1 LGKGLLKLYY
11 KVSPPIAQ
19 VITEHLSLKSIVRVG
34 LLPAVAISTIV
45 VNTTPAEKIAIVGL
59 LVLGSTVITQRS
71 HLRRGG

>member
-1 LGKGLLKLYY
+1 MLKLYY

-19 VITEHLSLKSIVRVG
+19 IMTEHPGLKSIVRVG

-45 VNTTPAEKIAIVGL
+45 VNTTPTEKIAIADL
-59 LVLGSTVITQRS
+59 LVLGSMVISQRS

>member
-19 VITEHLSLKSIVRVG
+19 FITEHPSLKSIVRVE

-59 LVLGSTVITQRS
+59 LVLGSTVISQRS
-71 HLRRGG
+71 HLRRAG

>member
-19 VITEHLSLKSIVRVG
+19 VMTEHPSLKSIVRVG

-45 VNTTPAEKIAIVGL
+45 VNTTPAEKIAIADL
-59 LVLGSTVITQRS
+59 LVLGSTVISQRS